1 MKLSSRL
8 QSKGHEA
15 KLYGNKI
22 IVNGASV
29 GKRHFFQAWGRGI
42 IPSVDFYQPPEKRE
56 SLAVDVL
63 SAFVG
68 EIPKGVNF
76 DL

>member
-1 MKLSSRL
+1 MGTNSF
-8 QSKGHEA
+8 
-15 KLYGNKI
+15 
-22 IVNGASV
+22 VNGTSV

-56 SLAVDVL
+56 SLAVAGL
-63 SAFVG
+63 PAFVG
-68 EIPKGVNF
+68 EIPKGVKC